1 MKVLRKSDKTY
12 LSDDS
17 VSEIAV
23 VLSNLTVERGGR
35 RGSRD
40 PEGPFMLK
48 EQSVPGGERLR
59 PMRKPSPDAQENY
72 VWHCFQNC
80 LIKTTTS
87 LKNF

>member
-1 MKVLRKSDKTY
+1 MKVLRKSDRTY

-23 VLSNLTVERGGR
+23 VLSNLTVEHGGR

-48 EQSVPGGERLR
+48 PC
-59 PMRKPSPDAQENY
+59 SP
-72 VWHCFQNC
+72 
-80 LIKTTTS
+80 
-87 LKNF
+87 